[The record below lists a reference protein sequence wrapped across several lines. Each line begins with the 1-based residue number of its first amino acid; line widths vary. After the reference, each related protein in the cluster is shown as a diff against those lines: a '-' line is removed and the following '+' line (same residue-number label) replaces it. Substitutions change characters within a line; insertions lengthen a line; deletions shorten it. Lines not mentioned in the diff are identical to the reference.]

1 MFNLLTIALRQSLAY
16 FDTRRSQ
23 APSLRPDGDGIT
35 LPFMRIHSRP
45 FAATASSPACDKVW
59 RQGVGDKVL
68 GQGVETRCN
77 ETRCGDKVLG
87 QGVGAKHPLNPTLKL
102 TLNRHAYSTRLLFRV
117 RQSRQSY
124 RQSSR
129 QSCFLS
135 LRHPMPIR
143 EIRAIRSSILP
154 RSGHPKKSCKSC
166 KSCNPVKK
174 TAWQTRKILKIVSL
188 ACSNR
193 PAGAAAPLNPDP

>member
-59 RQGVGDKVL
+59 RQGVG
-68 GQGVETRCN
+68 
-77 ETRCGDKVLG
+77 
-87 QGVGAKHPLNPTLKL
+87 AKHPLNPTLKL
-102 TLNRHAYSTRLLFRV
+102 TLNRYAYSTRLLFRV

-193 PAGAAAPLNPDP
+193 PAGAAAPLNPEA

>member
-102 TLNRHAYSTRLLFRV
+102 TLNRYAYSTRLLFRV

-129 QSCFLS
+129 QSS
-135 LRHPMPIR
+135 PWSETPHSRPIFSFR
-143 EIRAIRSSILP
+143 QNSMADPENPENRVSRLFQPP
-154 RSGHPKKSCKSC
+154 RRGGGSTEP
-166 KSCNPVKK
+166 
-174 TAWQTRKILKIVSL
+174 
-188 ACSNR
+188 
-193 PAGAAAPLNPDP
+193 